1 VKILAI
7 IPAAGMGKRMG
18 RGIRKPY
25 LTIADKPVLAHTIL
39 PFEHTRAVASIIVVT
54 APGDEDF
61 CLKNVVRRFG
71 FAKVAKVI
79 PGGKERQDSVMSGI
93 MAADNGWDL
102 VVVHDGARPFV
113 TKAIIERVIR
123 AAKENGA
130 ATTAVPVKDTI
141 KQVAGYSAGRLD
153 GFVKK
158 TLNREEL
165 WAVQTPQAF
174 SFDMLKRAHNLARK
188 HGFVGTDDSILV
200 ERLGHKVAV
209 VKGLYEN
216 IKITT
221 PEDIVLGKAILNNRL
236 RA

>member
-1 VKILAI
+1 
-7 IPAAGMGKRMG
+7 MGRRMG
-18 RGIRKPY
+18 GGIRKPY

-61 CLKNVVRRFG
+61 CLKNVVKRFG
-71 FAKVAKVI
+71 FQKVAKVI

-93 MAADNGWDL
+93 MAADGGWDL

-123 AAKENGA
+123 AAKE
-130 ATTAVPVKDTI
+130 TI